1 MDELF
6 DLYNKSSKFGPF
18 GGQAVVGAPRADPKD
33 HFPVIQSYLKEAVH
47 CFGNSKFKNVFIYI
61 QKLRML

>member
-47 CFGNSKFKNVFIYI
+47 CFGNDKFKQWPLAPNSP
-61 QKLRML
+61 K